1 MANFQKTD
9 VAITTIPGIANAVLD
24 SIEAMSEDSVM
35 WVKPTAQG
43 FMLGEE
49 TYESIDGVIT
59 DIDFYYCRWSNN
71 QIDKIHD
78 VLPGN
83 EPEGYS
89 PRADVLVFTSDGE
102 EVGIS
107 LATSSF
113 KFSLAPYLKNLKRMG
128 LAPTQAVTKFT
139 TKEVKGRM
147 GTYVTVRMTLQGRAD
162 FAAQP
167 ISATVSDDGN
177 IPF

>member
-1 MANFQKTD
+1 MENTINEMS
-9 VAITTIPGIANAVLD
+9 VAVPGISNAVLD
-24 SIEAMSEDSVM
+24 SIEAMTEDSVM
-35 WVKPTAQG
+35 WVKATAQG
-43 FMLGEE
+43 FTLGEE
-49 TYESIDGVIT
+49 TSESIDGVIT
-59 DIDFYYCRWSNN
+59 DIDFYYCRWENS
-71 QIDKIHD
+71 QIDKLHD

-89 PRADVLVFTSDGE
+89 PRADLLVFTNDGE

-128 LAPTQAVTKFT
+128 IAPTEAITRFT
-139 TKEVKGRM
+139 TKEVRGKHGV
-147 GTYVTVRMTLQGRAD
+147 YVTVRMTLQGRAD

-167 ISATVSDDGN
+167 IDATVSDAGK